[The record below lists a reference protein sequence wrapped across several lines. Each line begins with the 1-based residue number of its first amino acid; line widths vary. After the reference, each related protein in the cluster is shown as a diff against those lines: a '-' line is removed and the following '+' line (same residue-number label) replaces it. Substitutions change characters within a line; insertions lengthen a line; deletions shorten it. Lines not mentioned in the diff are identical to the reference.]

1 MNKIDY
7 KHIAFHTI
15 VAFYFIWFIVFTIL
29 NIMAL
34 INVFGEMNTLLNDML
49 TTLIVLNMFMGT
61 ALFLVFKLFRNK
73 SVLDKIIK
81 YTFGAVAVLSV
92 TTVLMI
98 KFKL

>member
-34 INVFGEMNTLLNDML
+34 VNFFGEMNNVLNDML
-49 TTLIVLNMFMGT
+49 MTLILLNFFMGT
-61 ALFLVFKLFRNK
+61 ALLLVFKLFRSK
-73 SVLDKIIK
+73 SILDKIIK
-81 YTFGAVAVLSV
+81 YSFGAMSVLSV
-92 TTVLMI
+92 TTVLVI
-98 KFKL
+98 KLKL